1 MKVRSVDFNND
12 WEFGKGKSN
21 YKSGLNACAQ
31 NIKTRLQS
39 FISDCFFA
47 TDEGLD
53 WFKFMGGKD
62 TIELKLAVAAVIL
75 KTPDVISI
83 EEVSTRTDN
92 DRRITITYSVN
103 TTYGRLVNQTV
114 TQEAA

>member
-1 MKVRSVDFNND
+1 MKVRSVDALND

-21 YKSGLNACAQ
+21 YKSGLSACAQ

-39 FISDCFFA
+39 FLGDCFFA
-47 TDEGLD
+47 TNEGLD
-53 WFKFMGGKD
+53 WFRFMGGKD

-83 EEVSTRTDN
+83 EEVSTKTDN
-92 DRRITITYSVN
+92 NRNITITYSVN
-103 TTYGRLVNQTV
+103 TTYGRLVNQSI

>member
-1 MKVRSVDFNND
+1 MKVRSVDANND
-12 WEFGKGKSN
+12 WEAGKGKSN

-39 FISDCFFA
+39 FIGDCFFA
-47 TDEGLD
+47 TEDGLD

-62 TIELKLAVAAVIL
+62 TIELKLAVAATIL

-83 EEVSTRTDN
+83 EEVSTNTDN
-92 DRRITITYSVN
+92 KRRITITYSVN
-103 TTYGRLVNQTV
+103 TSYGRLANQNI
-114 TQEAA
+114 TQEVA